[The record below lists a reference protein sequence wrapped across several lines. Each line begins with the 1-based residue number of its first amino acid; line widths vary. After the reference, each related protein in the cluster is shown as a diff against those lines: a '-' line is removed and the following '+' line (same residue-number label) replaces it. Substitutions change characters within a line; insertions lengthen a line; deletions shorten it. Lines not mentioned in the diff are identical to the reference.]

1 MAVVPIIKIP
11 DEVLTQQCAKVK
23 AVDDE
28 TKQLIQNLLDTLSAA
43 KNPEGAG
50 LAAPQIGSLKRVCV
64 VRKFLPNPDGSETVI
79 TKDYVLVNPK
89 LISASED
96 MDIHYE
102 GCLSIPDTYGQ
113 VKRHKKIKVSALDEN
128 GNEIKINTS
137 GFFARVIQHEMD
149 HLDGILFTSKMIGK
163 VLTEQE
169 LDNLNSKD
177 SKTVSE

>member
-1 MAVVPIIKIP
+1 
-11 DEVLTQQCAKVK
+11 
-23 AVDDE
+23 
-28 TKQLIQNLLDTLSAA
+28 
-43 KNPEGAG
+43 
-50 LAAPQIGSLKRVCV
+50 
-64 VRKFLPNPDGSETVI
+64 VI